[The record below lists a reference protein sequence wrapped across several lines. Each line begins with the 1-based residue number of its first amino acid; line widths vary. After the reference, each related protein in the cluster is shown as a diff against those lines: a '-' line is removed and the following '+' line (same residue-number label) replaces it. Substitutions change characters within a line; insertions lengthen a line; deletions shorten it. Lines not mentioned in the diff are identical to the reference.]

1 MEKGLEVSNKDMAVG
16 YLLLILL
23 SFSSAAEEFYTSIGH
38 MTQLV
43 YTEKELLASLDD
55 YIQAEQNKLDSVKRW
70 SERLANM
77 SAFAIQDPETFLSH
91 PVNAFKL
98 LKRMNREW
106 RALEMLVR
114 SNVSDGFVSN
124 LTSRSEDLPN
134 EGDQTGGAEALLRL
148 QDTYQLDSD
157 TMAKGKLPG
166 TSLLLSSLTV
176 DDCFDLGMAAYQEE
190 DFYYVEMWMAQAL
203 QQMQQ
208 GETLSSVDPITI
220 LDYHSYALYR
230 QGDLEAALVSTKQLL
245 AIDPENQRGKSNLA
259 YFEYELA
266 KPDRVEIIPVIPN
279 KYLTAYNATVY
290 KQLCRGESV
299 ALTPRRRSRLFCRY
313 HDNHGHP
320 NLLIAPFKEE
330 DLCDAPRVVRYYD
343 VASHKDAEVIKKL
356 AKPKLTRSK
365 VRNNTDHTNV
375 KSRVRISQ
383 NCWLENNGY
392 KVVKKL
398 INRVGYITGL
408 EMSTAEWMQVANYG
422 VGGLYEPHIDFQ
434 GKEVKNPY
442 EYLGTGNRI
451 ATWLLYL
458 SHVEAGGATVFP
470 RAGAFAKPVKGS
482 AIFWYNLHPD
492 GEGDHQTQH
501 AACPVLVGSKWVAN
515 TWLHERGQEFKRRC
529 DLQSSAEQGLTSD
542 SQYRHDG

>member
-1 MEKGLEVSNKDMAVG
+1 MFSLTVRSDMAVG

-166 TSLLLSSLTV
+166 DSLTV

-356 AKPKLTRSK
+356 AKPKVSPLCFS
-365 VRNNTDHTNV
+365 VRKTV
-375 KSRVRISQ
+375 AACSRER
-383 NCWLENNGY
+383 
-392 KVVKKL
+392 L

-434 GKEVKNPY
+434 GVKNPY

-470 RAGAFAKPVKGS
+470 RAGAFAKPVKVCSSSFSKRDPTCGHRLLIGLSWLKPEGS
-482 AIFWYNLHPD
+482 HLALPLKEV
-492 GEGDHQTQH
+492 EG
-501 AACPVLVGSKWVAN
+501 GGWGGWKKK
-515 TWLHERGQEFKRRC
+515 KRRENGANNHRGVTVATLLEVDC
-529 DLQSSAEQGLTSD
+529 
-542 SQYRHDG
+542 R

>member
-1 MEKGLEVSNKDMAVG
+1 MFSLTVRSDMAVG

-55 YIQAEQNKLDSVKRW
+55 YIQAEQNKLDSVKR
-70 SERLANM
+70 SKTTFRINT
-77 SAFAIQDPETFLSH
+77 FASDPETFLSH

-166 TSLLLSSLTV
+166 ERAHHVGCLTV

-356 AKPKLTRSK
+356 AKPKVSPLCFSVRKTVAACSRSA
-365 VRNNTDHTNV
+365 TF
-375 KSRVRISQ
+375 SLLS
-383 NCWLENNGY
+383 CWLENNGY

-434 GKEVKNPY
+434 GVKNPY

>member
-1 MEKGLEVSNKDMAVG
+1 MFSLTVRSDMACGKCVVMCVCVCVP
-16 YLLLILL
+16 
-23 SFSSAAEEFYTSIGH
+23 SGH

-55 YIQAEQNKLDSVKRW
+55 YIQAEQNKLDSVK
-70 SERLANM
+70 RLANM

-245 AIDPENQRGKSNLA
+245 AIGEWNQRNVCSCQSLTLVNLA

-356 AKPKLTRSK
+356 AKPKVSPLCFS
-365 VRNNTDHTNV
+365 VRKTV
-375 KSRVRISQ
+375 AACSRERV
-383 NCWLENNGY
+383 NLHCWLENNGY

-434 GKEVKNPY
+434 GNPY

-470 RAGAFAKPVKGS
+470 RAGAFAKPVKVCS
-482 AIFWYNLHPD
+482 SSF
-492 GEGDHQTQH
+492 
-501 AACPVLVGSKWVAN
+501 SKRDPTCGHRLLIGLSWLKPEVAN